1 MGNSLSDPRPA
12 HPIFGK
18 LRRELAE
25 KRTHGKYGGQQRR
38 LLKND
43 WVDLLPQMKI
53 EAPAKEGRDN
63 LKVALWRHSGANVN
77 LIAHQ
82 NPCDG
87 PPPCIPGEA
96 ERTTD
101 QAPSW

>member
-1 MGNSLSDPRPA
+1 MRTLIARLIFIGALLAPA
-12 HPIFGK
+12 PAFAIGGLYVQFGVGY
-18 LRRELAE
+18 
-25 KRTHGKYGGQQRR
+25 GKYGG
-38 LLKND
+38 ND

-63 LKVALWRHSGANVN
+63 LKVTLWRHSGANVN

-101 QAPSW
+101 QAPMW